1 MIRDLRQYAQ
11 QTTTRLIFGGLL
23 LLFLIGD
30 GLIWIFFGKEAAVLG
45 LICLLAGLFPVIIIW
60 LSLNLLE
67 WIVRRANQ

>member
-60 LSLNLLE
+60 LALNLLE

>member
-1 MIRDLRQYAQ
+1 VIRDLRQYAQ

>member
-1 MIRDLRQYAQ
+1 VIRDLRQYAQ

-60 LSLNLLE
+60 LALNLLE